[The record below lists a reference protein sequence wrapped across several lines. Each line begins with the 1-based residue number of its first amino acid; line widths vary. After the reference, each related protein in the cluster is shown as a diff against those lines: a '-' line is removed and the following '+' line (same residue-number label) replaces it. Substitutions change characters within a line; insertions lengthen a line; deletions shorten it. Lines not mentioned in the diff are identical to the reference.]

1 MGLNCGKSR
10 NLEIGLEL
18 WPMWAQNN
26 MGIETRPTCYRGRS
40 LPFQRILLLFLDL
53 LRLPELRTRLARSKS
68 EGETEEPRVTVSG
81 EEGLGNCE
89 QSERARENPPA
100 DTSFI
105 LFLFLVADLCIDA
118 WVAEEL
124 TGRKERIAKDMSYYG
139 FGGHSGPTAPPRAST
154 AFGQSP
160 RPPSP
165 SPPQLLQSLA
175 QVPNFTRPVPVRS
188 PPKYASLSA
197 FCCFQFYCSCG
208 SLAVERIWGSCFS
221 GCSSWFD

>member
-1 MGLNCGKSR
+1 
-10 NLEIGLEL
+10 
-18 WPMWAQNN
+18 

-118 WVAEEL
+118 
-124 TGRKERIAKDMSYYG
+124 
-139 FGGHSGPTAPPRAST
+139 
-154 AFGQSP
+154 
-160 RPPSP
+160 
-165 SPPQLLQSLA
+165 
-175 QVPNFTRPVPVRS
+175 
-188 PPKYASLSA
+188 
-197 FCCFQFYCSCG
+197 
-208 SLAVERIWGSCFS
+208 
-221 GCSSWFD
+221 